1 MTNIRIV
8 LFLFKFN
15 CIMCPFFSQWV
26 PNTCGQLF
34 WSEPPQPLI
43 VIFVNNGNANKKWMP
58 DLDRNKFN
66 LTHDFYSLIGPK
78 IGRLKRRYL
87 LVLMLRSFRLFSL
100 FWVYVE
106 DFWKSG
112 SASDYVRIFR
122 DKHPLVRWLF
132 DPNFGPIFNKTTRAL
147 YKRICQHHSCTC
159 FYFNFQDWWC
169 RIWSQQIRI

>member
-78 IGRLKRRYL
+78 IDRLKRRCL
-87 LVLMLRSFRLFSL
+87 LVFDVKKLSVVFVVLGLCWRVLKKRIHIWLR
-100 FWVYVE
+100 
-106 DFWKSG
+106 
-112 SASDYVRIFR
+112 
-122 DKHPLVRWLF
+122 
-132 DPNFGPIFNKTTRAL
+132 PNFSRQTSAGTVAFWSEL
-147 YKRICQHHSCTC
+147 WSH
-159 FYFNFQDWWC
+159 FQ
-169 RIWSQQIRI
+169 QNNQGFV